1 MRRGRAA
8 DGRRE
13 HGDGRPAT
21 RSPAAA
27 SRPVSGPRILVV
39 RPDHLGDVLV
49 TLPALAALRA
59 ALPEAVVTYAAPP
72 SGAAAC
78 RRCPHVDRVAAVR
91 FPPPGRPWR
100 GVAGAG
106 RAAAA
111 LGGPYDLAVLPRP
124 DDPVSGP
131 LCAAA
136 RVPVR
141 VGFATPP
148 VLPYLTRAVPPPS
161 PDLSVAEATR
171 RLLAAAVGVLGGP
184 DLPPLPAR
192 DGTIVPTASD
202 RAEAAAVL
210 DAVGVAGPAVV
221 LHPGSGWP
229 VKNWPPGRWGRVARR
244 LRDRLGVPAV
254 VAGTARERPL
264 VEQVADAARG
274 AAVGVAGRLSVGGLA
289 ALHGR
294 ARVVAGVDSGA
305 CTWPPPWAR
314 PPSPSTAP
322 AARPSSPRPTPG
334 TTWYG
339 SASRAAPA
347 APSTTRRA
355 AGCCTPRA

>member
-1 MRRGRAA
+1 
-8 DGRRE
+8 
-13 HGDGRPAT
+13 
-21 RSPAAA
+21 
-27 SRPVSGPRILVV
+27 
-39 RPDHLGDVLV
+39 
-49 TLPALAALRA
+49 
-59 ALPEAVVTYAAPP
+59 
-72 SGAAAC
+72 
-78 RRCPHVDRVAAVR
+78 VDRVAAVR

-141 VGFATPP
+141 VGFVTPP

-229 VKNWPPGRWGRVARR
+229 VKNWPPGRW
-244 LRDRLGVPAV
+244 
-254 VAGTARERPL
+254 
-264 VEQVADAARG
+264 
-274 AAVGVAGRLSVGGLA
+274 
-289 ALHGR
+289 
-294 ARVVAGVDSGA
+294 
-305 CTWPPPWAR
+305 
-314 PPSPSTAP
+314 
-322 AARPSSPRPTPG
+322 
-334 TTWYG
+334 
-339 SASRAAPA
+339 
-347 APSTTRRA
+347 
-355 AGCCTPRA
+355 